1 MIIPKE
7 ELKKGDA
14 LLLIDVQKDFCPG
27 GSLAIED
34 GDAVVPILNDWIEAA
49 EEAGIPVYASRDWH
63 PKGHVSFR
71 EKGGDW
77 PPHCIQDTDGA
88 AFHPGLNLP
97 AHAVIV
103 TKGVRFDQD
112 QNSAL
117 DQTGFAEYL
126 NREGIKR
133 LWIGGLALDV
143 CVLATVL
150 DARDAGIETLVILEG
165 TKPVTPQGGKA
176 AIEKMKQNRAAIL
189 S

>member
-27 GSLAIED
+27 GALAIEE

-49 EEAGIPVYASRDWH
+49 EEAGIPVYAFPGLASQGACQCQLQGEGR
-63 PKGHVSFR
+63 GLA
-71 EKGGDW
+71 
-77 PPHCIQDTDGA
+77 PHCIQDTDGA

-143 CVLATVL
+143 CVLAT
-150 DARDAGIETLVILEG
+150 RDAGIETLVILEG
-165 TKPVTPQGGKA
+165 TKPVTPQGGRS